1 MPSTNRNLLGQI
13 IRLSKSIA
21 IQEPL
26 DEAGFKV
33 QFIAKHPLL
42 GLYVGP
48 TVTFWNTASSFQAI
62 NSIARMIRACHSEAA
77 DCDTETIAKLIPST
91 IQDLVFDKTIF
102 DSNLILTASKK
113 TLADCRADE
122 DIALYSN
129 KVYDRLIERVRSSMS
144 EWCTVLGVPRVIC
157 KSFDIPQAGITLA
170 SRMDGKK
177 WEEVVT
183 SRYETNS
190 WSHLLGCSQGSSIP
204 PIFGFECRSLV
215 IHQAAGTQIGTKF
228 KSRLEFA
235 KFFALLYATVT
246 IYEGLNLHPAGEAPY
261 RTCIQFPSL
270 NSSGPRI
277 HQSQL
282 EESVFPFFANDFTLS
297 KEAIAAMQKWYV
309 DLESLPADYRVKVEK
324 SCYFINRGM
333 ITRDLDSYVNF
344 FVSLDALFGVDRDVG
359 GSIERRVKSLP
370 IEESLKEKVSWLY
383 QLRNELVHGGS
394 RYCAEWQKYER
405 YCSHF
410 GTRPENDIK
419 RVACSTVLYS
429 TRSVNA

>member
-1 MPSTNRNLLGQI
+1 MPSANRNLLGQI

-26 DEAGFKV
+26 DEASVKV

-42 GLYVGP
+42 GLCVGP

-62 NSIARMIRACHSEAA
+62 NSIARMIRTCHPEAA
-77 DCDTETIAKLIPST
+77 DCDTETIVKLILST
-91 IQDLVFDKTIF
+91 IQDLVFDKAIF
-102 DSNLILTASKK
+102 DGNLVLTASKR
-113 TLADCRADE
+113 TLYDCRADE

-129 KVYDRLIERVRSSMS
+129 KVYDRLIEQVRSSMS
-144 EWCTVLGVPRVIC
+144 KWCTVLGVPRVIC

-170 SRMDGKK
+170 SRMDGEK
-177 WEEVVT
+177 WKEIVT
-183 SRYETNS
+183 SHFETNS
-190 WSHLLGCSQGSSIP
+190 WSHLLGCTQGSRIP

-215 IHQAAGTQIGTKF
+215 IHQATGTQIGTKF
-228 KSRLEFA
+228 KSKLEFA

-261 RTCIQFPSL
+261 RTCIQFPSV

-277 HQSQL
+277 TQSQL
-282 EESVFPFFANDFTLS
+282 EESVFPFFVNDFTLS
-297 KEAIAAMQKWYV
+297 KEAIAAIQKWYV
-309 DLESLPADYRVKVEK
+309 DLEGLPADHRVRIEK

-333 ITRDLDSYVNF
+333 ITQGLDSYVNF
-344 FVSLDALFGVDRDVG
+344 FISLDALFGVKRDVG
-359 GSIERRVKSLP
+359 GSIERGVKSLP
-370 IEESLKEKVSWLY
+370 IEESLKQKVPWLFK
-383 QLRNELVHGGS
+383 LRNELVHGGS
-394 RYCAEWQKYER
+394 RYCAEWQKYEQ

-410 GTRPENDIK
+410 GTRPEDDIK

-429 TRSVNA
+429 TRGVNA